1 MDPQARHSTWTLL
14 QKFKKER
21 QCTILLTTHFM
32 DEADFLGDRIA
43 IMSKGSLKCCGS
55 PLYLKS
61 KYGNGYNLVITKKK
75 QNQPN
80 VDRADSLDFSAKS
93 RNTTNKINDLV
104 MSIIPSAKLNS
115 HINLEISFVL
125 PTEESGKFSRL
136 FETLE
141 DKKDELGIVNVGVS
155 VTTIE
160 DVFLRYSD
168 PDSLLN
174 IYIYVLVRLGIHEI
188 LRFDQKFL

>member
-1 MDPQARHSTWTLL
+1 M

-21 QCTILLTTHFM
+21 KCTILLTTHFM

-61 KYGNGYNLVITKKK
+61 KYGNGYNLVINKKK
-75 QNQPN
+75 MTDNKEHK
-80 VDRADSLDFSAKS
+80 DSLNFTASSTNSA
-93 RNTTNKINDLV
+93 NKINDIV
-104 MSIIPSAKLNS
+104 KGIIPSATLNS
-115 HINLEISFVL
+115 DINAEISFIL
-125 PTEESGKFSRL
+125 PTEEAGKFPKL

-141 DKKDELGIVNVGVS
+141 NIKEKLDIVNIGVS

-160 DVFLRYSD
+160 DVFLRYFMQ
-168 PDSLLN
+168 N
-174 IYIYVLVRLGIHEI
+174 Y
-188 LRFDQKFL
+188 

>member
-174 IYIYVLVRLGIHEI
+174 VLVRLGIHEI